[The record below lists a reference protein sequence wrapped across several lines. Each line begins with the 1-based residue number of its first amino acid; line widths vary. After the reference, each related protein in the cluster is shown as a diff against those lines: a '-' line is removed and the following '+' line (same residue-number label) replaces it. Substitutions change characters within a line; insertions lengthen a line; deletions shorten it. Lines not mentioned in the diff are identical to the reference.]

1 MRSKCVL
8 LLFNTLGQADLFA
21 HCSSAT
27 VRAVSFTAPALPS
40 LKCIYPRH
48 FAAAA
53 LGVMMSAANVG
64 ASEIPPPPLCGK
76 ERKIQCYCGECSVVT
91 TGDPLGGVEYTNLE
105 SHRLRAKT
113 AYYDAKCG

>member
-1 MRSKCVL
+1 MLAGRSKCVL
-8 LLFNTLGQADLFA
+8 LLFNTLGQADLV

-27 VRAVSFTAPALPS
+27 VRAVSFTAPAS
-40 LKCIYPRH
+40 LNCRYPRH

-53 LGVMMSAANVG
+53 LGVMMSAASAG
-64 ASEIPPPPLCGK
+64 AAEIPPPPLCGK

-105 SHRLRAKT
+105 SQLH
-113 AYYDAKCG
+113 YIHYV